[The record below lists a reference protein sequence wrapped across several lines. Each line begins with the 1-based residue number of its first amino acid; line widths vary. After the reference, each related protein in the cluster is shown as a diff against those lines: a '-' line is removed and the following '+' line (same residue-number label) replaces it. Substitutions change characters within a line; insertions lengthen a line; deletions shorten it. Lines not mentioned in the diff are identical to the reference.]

1 MSDRDEIND
10 EFAEQGR
17 AVYEALLARTGE
29 GAPQPR
35 LEPTRR
41 ALDLLGDPQRAY
53 PIIQLAGTNG
63 KTSTSRMIEG
73 ILRGYGLRTGLFTS
87 PHLVS
92 FNERIVVDGE
102 PISNETLVRNWE
114 DIQPYLNMVDL
125 ELEEA
130 GEPTLTFFEVLTVLG
145 FAVFADA
152 PVDVAVVEV
161 GMGGE
166 WDSTNVAD
174 AAIAVFT
181 PIDLDHT
188 NRLGSTIAEIAR
200 TKSGIIKPA
209 ATVVT
214 AAQHPD
220 AMAQLKNAAEL
231 SEAPIVVQ
239 DVDFA
244 LTSDVVAVGGQ
255 VISVRGRA
263 GEYTDLYLPLY
274 GDHQGQNAA
283 LAVATVETFLG
294 NGLQRLSTDPLTEG
308 LTEVESPGRLQL
320 VGIEPT
326 VLVDAAHNPHGAR
339 SLEAA
344 LGKYFD
350 FREIVFVLGVLG
362 DKDAEGILEVLAPL
376 AARIHLTASTSTRS
390 VPVDELTDRARARID
405 PRLLHSFDSL
415 EDAVFEARE
424 WANEGESRLVVV
436 TGSVVLAGEV
446 VVMAEDNGWK
456 K

>member
-1 MSDRDEIND
+1 
-10 EFAEQGR
+10 
-17 AVYEALLARTGE
+17 
-29 GAPQPR
+29 
-35 LEPTRR
+35 
-41 ALDLLGDPQRAY
+41 
-53 PIIQLAGTNG
+53 
-63 KTSTSRMIEG
+63 
-73 ILRGYGLRTGLFTS
+73 
-87 PHLVS
+87 
-92 FNERIVVDGE
+92 
-102 PISNETLVRNWE
+102 VRNWD
-114 DIQPYLNMVDL
+114 DIQPYVNMVDL

-130 GEPTLTFFEVLTVLG
+130 GDVPLTFFEVLTVLG

-174 AAIAVFT
+174 AQIAVFT

-188 NRLGSTIAEIAR
+188 NRLGKTITEIAR
-200 TKSGIIKPA
+200 TKAGIIKPA

-220 AMAQLKNAAEL
+220 AMAQLVNAADL
-231 SEAPIVVQ
+231 SEAPLIAQ
-239 DVDFA
+239 DIDFE
-244 LTSDVVAVGGQ
+244 LISDVVAVGGQ
-255 VISVRGRA
+255 VLNVRGRA
-263 GEYTDLYLPLY
+263 GVYTDLYLPLY

-283 LAVATVETFLG
+283 VAIAAVETFLG
-294 NGLQRLSTDPLTEG
+294 NGKQRLSTDPLTEG

-339 SLEAA
+339 SLAAA

-376 AARIHLTASTSTRS
+376 AERIHLTRSSSSRS
-390 VPVDELTDRARARID
+390 VSVDELADRARATVN
-405 PRLLHSFDSL
+405 PELLHSYDTL

-446 VVMAEDNGWK
+446 VELAEENGWK

>member
-1 MSDRDEIND
+1 MSEHDDEYT
-10 EFAEQGR
+10 EQGR

-29 GAPQPR
+29 AAPQPR

-73 ILRGYGLRTGLFTS
+73 ILRSYGLRTGLFTS
-87 PHLVS
+87 PHLVH

-102 PISNETLVRNWE
+102 PISNETLVRNWD
-114 DIQPYLNMVDL
+114 DIQPYINMVDL

-130 GEPTLTFFEVLTVLG
+130 GEVPLTFFEVLTVLG

-174 AAIAVFT
+174 AQIAVFT

-200 TKSGIIKPA
+200 TKAGIIKPA

-220 AMAQLKNAAEL
+220 AMAQLVNAAEL
-231 SEAPIVVQ
+231 SEAPLIAQ
-239 DVDFA
+239 GIDFE
-244 LTSDVVAVGGQ
+244 LISDIVAVGGQ
-255 VISVRGRA
+255 VLNVRGRA
-263 GEYTDLYLPLY
+263 GVYADLYLPLY

-283 LAVATVETFLG
+283 VAIATVETFLG
-294 NGLQRLSTDPLTEG
+294 NGLHRLSTDPLTEG

-339 SLEAA
+339 SLAAA

-362 DKDAEGILEVLAPL
+362 DKDAEGILEVLAPI
-376 AARIHLTASTSTRS
+376 AQRIHLTASASTRS
-390 VPVDELTDRARARID
+390 IPVDELADRARATVD
-405 PRLLHSFDSL
+405 PALVHTYDNL

-424 WANEGESRLVVV
+424 WANDGDSRLVVV

-446 VVMAEDNGWK
+446 VELAEENGWK

>member
-1 MSDRDEIND
+1 MSEHEENY
-10 EFAEQGR
+10 AEQGR

-29 GAPQPR
+29 AAPQPR

-87 PHLVS
+87 PHLVH

-114 DIQPYLNMVDL
+114 DIQPYVNMVDL
-125 ELEEA
+125 ELEDS
-130 GEPTLTFFEVLTVLG
+130 GDVPLTFFEVLTVLG
-145 FAVFADA
+145 FAIFADA

-166 WDSTNVAD
+166 WDSTNAAD
-174 AAIAVFT
+174 AQIAVFT

-188 NRLGSTIAEIAR
+188 NRLGTTIAEIAR
-200 TKSGIIKPA
+200 TKAGIIKPA

-220 AMAQLKNAAEL
+220 AMAQLVNAAEL
-231 SEAPIVVQ
+231 SEAPLIAQ
-239 DVDFA
+239 DIDFE
-244 LTSDVVAVGGQ
+244 LVSDVVAVGGQ

-263 GEYTDLYLPLY
+263 GLYSDLYLPLY

-283 LAVATVETFLG
+283 VAIAAVETFLG

-320 VGIEPT
+320 VGVEPT

-339 SLEAA
+339 SLAAA

-376 AARIHLTASTSTRS
+376 AQRIHLTASASTRS
-390 VPVDELTDRARARID
+390 IPVDELADRARSTID
-405 PRLLHSFDSL
+405 PALVHSYDTL

-446 VVMAEDNGWK
+446 VELADENGWK